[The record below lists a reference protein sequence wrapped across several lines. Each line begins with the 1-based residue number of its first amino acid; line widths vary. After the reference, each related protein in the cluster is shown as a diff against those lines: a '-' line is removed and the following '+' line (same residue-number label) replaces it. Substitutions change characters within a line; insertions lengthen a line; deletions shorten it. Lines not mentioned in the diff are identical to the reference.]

1 MIAALVACSAAVGGA
16 ATAPLSD
23 AAIRRSVARRAGGD
37 GDGVRG
43 VDGRR
48 VLRCAGIGL
57 VTAAFEIVAALRL
70 GISGDFAVL
79 AVFLP
84 GLVALAWSDAECY
97 LLPTDIVR
105 AASGAVAVCLVA
117 SAVVDGDWRRVAVA
131 LCCGAGAFAAFL
143 LMNLVN
149 PRAMAF
155 GDVRLAGAIGLA
167 AGAFGARA
175 TVRAFV
181 LAVVVAGVVA
191 VVLLAARRITLRSR
205 LPFGVFLAVGTLISL
220 LA

>member
-1 MIAALVACSAAVGGA
+1 MIAALVACCAAIGGA

-23 AAIRRSVARRAGGD
+23 AAIRRSVARRGD
-37 GDGVRG
+37 GADGACRVNN
-43 VDGRR
+43 RR
-48 VLRCAGIGL
+48 FLRCAGIAL
-57 VTAAFEIVAALRL
+57 VTAACEIVAALRL
-70 GISGDFAVL
+70 GIGGDFAVL

-97 LLPTDIVR
+97 LLPREIVR
-105 AASGAVAVCLVA
+105 AASGAVALALVA
-117 SAVVDGDWRRVAVA
+117 SAVVDGDWRRVIVA

-143 LMNLVN
+143 MMNLVN

-181 LAVVVAGVVA
+181 LAVVVAGIAA

-205 LPFGVFLAVGTLISL
+205 LPFGLFLAAGALLSL